1 MSESHLRDGTG
12 TEAIFFGDFGWGWLM
27 NEGANRKSSRGSVLE
42 SLRLC
47 SQSFGPALRLL
58 AKPATLAQL
67 PRLLVEGYAPARR
80 MFVQAHNGREIA
92 RLLSQGQQVTF
103 VSSFAR
109 SGNTWVRYLLSD
121 VFLQNHGVE
130 TATELAVHPDEII
143 PDFYCEMVARRN
155 TAVPTPGLLVKS
167 HALFGHLQRQFGNPV
182 AQPPGGNCRHLYIY
196 RTPEDALVSF
206 YHLQLREKY
215 VKSRA
220 GFDID
225 VFCLETIPEW
235 IAHVS
240 SYLAACQSNATVFF
254 ASYDQLLQN
263 PEAVLGEILGWLDVR
278 HTPSVV
284 VRAVENMR
292 FGNLR
297 ALEARDSADKPPV
310 FRVGVNG
317 SGSKELK
324 AATVS
329 EIRRRTDDLLAQAGE
344 CVQAQR
350 AKTAQASKSMNSA
363 PAPGAPSQKGRGDIL
378 EATSR
383 VRSV

>member
-1 MSESHLRDGTG
+1 MPKAPAQDATG
-12 TEAIFFGDFGWGWLM
+12 PDALFFTNFQRGRLM
-27 NEGANRKSSRGSVLE
+27 NAGANRKSKRGSILE
-42 SLRLC
+42 FLRLSYQSLR
-47 SQSFGPALRLL
+47 PALGLL

-67 PRLLVEGYAPARR
+67 PRLLAEGYAPVRR

-155 TAVPTPGLLVKS
+155 TAVPTPGLLVKT
-167 HALFGHLQRQFGNPV
+167 HDLFGHLQRQFGNPV
-182 AQPPGGNCRHLYIY
+182 AQAPGGNCRHLYIY

-220 GFDID
+220 GLDID
-225 VFCLETIPEW
+225 AFCLETVKEW
-235 IAHVS
+235 VAHIS
-240 SYLAACQSNATVFF
+240 SYLAASESCAAVFF
-254 ASYDQLLQN
+254 TSYDQLLQD
-263 PEAVLGEILGWLDVR
+263 PEAVLVEMLHWLGVR
-278 HTPSVV
+278 HTSSVV
-284 VRAVENMR
+284 IRAVQNMQ
-292 FGNLR
+292 FGNLQ
-297 ALEARDSADKPPV
+297 ALEARDLADKPPV
-310 FRVGVNG
+310 FRRGCNG
-317 SGSKELK
+317 SGSRELK

-329 EIRRRTDDLLAQAGE
+329 EIRRRTDLLLAQADE
-344 CVQAQR
+344 RVARQR
-350 AKTAQASKSMNSA
+350 AKSGQSPKSMNS
-363 PAPGAPSQKGRGDIL
+363 GAAAETPSRNGHVDIL
-378 EATSR
+378 ETTSR
-383 VRSV
+383 MRSV

>member
-1 MSESHLRDGTG
+1 MSEEHPRDATG
-12 TEAIFFGDFGWGWLM
+12 TCALLFSYFERDLFM
-27 NEGANRKSSRGSVLE
+27 KEGAIRKPKRGSILE
-42 SLRLC
+42 TLRLSSQSLR
-47 SQSFGPALRLL
+47 PALRLL

-67 PRLLVEGYAPARR
+67 PRLLVEGYAPVRR
-80 MFVQAHNGREIA
+80 MFVQAHNGREIG
-92 RLLSQGQQVTF
+92 RLLSQGQPVTF

-155 TAVPTPGLLVKS
+155 TAVPTPGLLVKT
-167 HALFGHLQRQFGNPV
+167 HDLFGHLQRQFGNPV
-182 AQPPGGNCRHLYIY
+182 AQAPGGNCRHLYIY

-206 YHLQLREKY
+206 FHLQLREKY
-215 VKSRA
+215 VKGRA
-220 GFDID
+220 GLDID
-225 VFCLETIPEW
+225 AFCLDTTKEW

-240 SYLAACQSNATVFF
+240 SYLAASQSGAAVFF

-263 PEAVLGEILGWLDVR
+263 PEAVLVEMLGWLGVQ
-278 HTPSVV
+278 HTSSAA
-284 VRAVENMR
+284 VRAVQNMR
-292 FGNLR
+292 FGNLQ

-310 FRVGVNG
+310 FRRGCNG

-324 AATVS
+324 AATVA
-329 EIRRRTDDLLAQAGE
+329 EIRGRTDHLLAQAGE
-344 CVQAQR
+344 CVARQR
-350 AKTAQASKSMNSA
+350 AKRGEGSKAMNSEAAAAA
-363 PAPGAPSQKGRGDIL
+363 PTRNGHADMR
-378 EATSR
+378 EATFR

>member
-1 MSESHLRDGTG
+1 MSQG
-12 TEAIFFGDFGWGWLM
+12 AI
-27 NEGANRKSSRGSVLE
+27 KKPKRGSILE
-42 SLRLC
+42 SLRL
-47 SQSFGPALRLL
+47 SFQSLRPAIGLL

-67 PRLLVEGYAPARR
+67 PRLLTEGYAPARR
-80 MFVQAHNGREIA
+80 MFVQAHNGREIT
-92 RLLSQGQQVTF
+92 RLLSRGHQVTF

-167 HALFGHLQRQFGNPV
+167 HDLFGRLQQQFGNPV
-182 AQPPGGNCRHLYIY
+182 AQKPGGNCRHLYIY

-220 GFDID
+220 GLDID
-225 VFCLETIPEW
+225 GFCLENVKEW

-240 SYLAACQSNATVFF
+240 SYIAACDGGATVFF

-263 PEAVLGEILGWLDVR
+263 PEAVLIEILGWLGVR
-278 HTPSVV
+278 HTSGAVI
-284 VRAVENMR
+284 RAVQNMH
-292 FGNLR
+292 FGNLQ
-297 ALEARDSADKPPV
+297 ALEARDSTDKPPV
-310 FRVGVNG
+310 FRRGCNG
-317 SGSKELK
+317 SGSEELK
-324 AATVS
+324 AATIS
-329 EIRRRTDDLLAQAGE
+329 EIRRRTDPLLAKADD
-344 CVQAQR
+344 CVARQR
-350 AKTAQASKSMNSA
+350 ANNGHTSRPMNSD
-363 PAPGAPSQKGRGDIL
+363 PAAGGPSRNVNAL
-378 EATSR
+378 ETTSR
-383 VRSV
+383 LRSV